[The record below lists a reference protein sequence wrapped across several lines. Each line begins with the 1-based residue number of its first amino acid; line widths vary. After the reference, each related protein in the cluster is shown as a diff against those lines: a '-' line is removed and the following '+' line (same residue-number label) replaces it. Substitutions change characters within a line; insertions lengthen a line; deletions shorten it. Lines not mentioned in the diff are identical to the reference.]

1 MRSEREMEMIREIQK
16 LTKENNRLIK
26 ELSTLKR
33 KKVEKKKDS

>member
-16 LTKENNRLIK
+16 LTKENERLLH